1 MRLVLPLIVAALYL
15 LHQDVWF
22 WRSAR
27 PLVFGVLPVG
37 LFYHAGLVVGA
48 AGLMWLLVATAWPAH
63 LDAKADAASTRLSRA
78 QSRGSTRDGA

>member
-1 MRLVLPLIVAALYL
+1 MRLVLPLIVATVYL

-37 LFYHAGLVVGA
+37 LVYHICLVLGA
-48 AGLMWLLVATAWPAH
+48 AGLMWLLVATVWPAH
-63 LDAKADAASTRLSRA
+63 LDAETDAASTR
-78 QSRGSTRDGA
+78 STRDRA